1 MNSPRR
7 SSCFSSCVFLVVR
20 HASLTLKSE
29 YIKYLSIAYFIST
42 IHQTR
47 LMRVDILEGTV

>member
-7 SSCFSSCVFLVVR
+7 SSCFSSCLFLVVR